1 MTDIYVETCTIHDDI
16 HLTHHDIH
24 ISGSDSSSSSSLS
37 SLGESGLLG
46 RSHQRAGGFPL
57 SIKNDNR
64 FIIWSINRA
73 LILILL
79 VNQRLEYNVIL
90 GE

>member
-37 SLGESGLLG
+37 SLGGAGESGLLG

-64 FIIWSINRA
+64 FIIWFINRA
-73 LILILL
+73 LALL
-79 VNQRLEYNVIL
+79 SSYFSRQSNA
-90 GE
+90 